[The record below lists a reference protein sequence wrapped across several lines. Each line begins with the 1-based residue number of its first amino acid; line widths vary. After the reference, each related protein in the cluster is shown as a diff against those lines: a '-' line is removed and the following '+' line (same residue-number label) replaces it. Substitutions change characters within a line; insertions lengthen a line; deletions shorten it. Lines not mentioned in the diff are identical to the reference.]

1 MKRTKKGYYF
11 FLKKKDYKKYKD
23 SKTVRLLIRLKLL
36 KRYHIKA
43 ESNQIFRKYF
53 LIKPNY
59 YYLGYVTNPIAY
71 HLLSL
76 RFRSIE
82 VMYLEASDSE
92 AFKTVLSY
100 ASEAVLSSTEI
111 NGGFSI

>member
-11 FLKKKDYKKYKD
+11 FLKKKDYKKYKQ

-53 LIKPNY
+53 FIKPNY
-59 YYLGYVTNPIAY
+59 CYLGYVTNPIAY
-71 HLLSL
+71 RLLSL

-82 VMYLEASDSE
+82 VMYLETSDSKSFE
-92 AFKTVLSY
+92 TILNSI
-100 ASEAVLSSTEI
+100 EI
-111 NGGFSI
+111 NGGFSL

>member
-1 MKRTKKGYYF
+1 MKRTKRGYYF
-11 FLKKKDYKKYKD
+11 FLKKNDYKKYKN
-23 SKTVRLLIRLKLL
+23 SKTVRLIIRLKLL
-36 KRYHIKA
+36 KRYHINA
-43 ESNQIFRKYF
+43 ESIQIFRKYF

-82 VMYLEASDSE
+82 VMYLEASDS
-92 AFKTVLSY
+92 KTF
-100 ASEAVLSSTEI
+100 EKILSSIEM

>member
-1 MKRTKKGYYF
+1 MKRTKRGYYF
-11 FLKKKDYKKYKD
+11 FLKKTDYKKYKN
-23 SKTVRLLIRLKLL
+23 SKTVRLFIRLKLL
-36 KRYHIKA
+36 KRYHHNT
-43 ESNQIFRKYF
+43 ESKQIFIKYY

-82 VMYLEASDSE
+82 VMYLEASDS
-92 AFKTVLSY
+92 KTF
-100 ASEAVLSSTEI
+100 EKILSSIEM